1 MERALRTVKT
11 LSDISPTLN
20 GHSRDGGDWVRLL
33 TASQPPQSGT
43 AIEIRSGTA
52 GMRQAEIYGA
62 AAPPSQNTFNGD
74 VGVAFG

>member
-33 TASQPPQSGT
+33 TASPPPNPVRPSK
-43 AIEIRSGTA
+43 S
-52 GMRQAEIYGA
+52 
-62 AAPPSQNTFNGD
+62 APELP
-74 VGVAFG
+74 